1 MSQPRPAADRPA
13 AARPVRLRVL
23 VVAETFEPG
32 SGSVPRVLA
41 HLAAQGNEA
50 QLVTYT
56 GPTTYAGFPV
66 RRTHG
71 WPAGPRLRATLR
83 RFGPDVVHVAGLGRL
98 GRRAVLVAS
107 GLGVPV
113 VLDVGP
119 TGPTGEGGPPSRVL
133 ARADRVLAGSTAAL
147 RDVQALGVERLA
159 LWPCGVDLTAFHPSR
174 RSDSWRRSLA
184 PDGRRL
190 VGHVGPLE
198 RVEEVDLLTGLD
210 HDERYRLV
218 LVGSGPDEARLR
230 RLLPHAHF
238 LGDLRGEALAAA
250 YASLDVLVHTA
261 RRETCGRLVRAGLE
275 ALASGVPVVAPRN
288 GVAEDLVDEGSA
300 GLLFE
305 PGDAADLKACVAR
318 LLHDDLAL
326 RRTALA
332 ARRSVRHRSWRVLD
346 EALVEH
352 YRAVVT
358 TSSASSTVSTR
369 CTCGSMAR
377 PEASACSNGQ
387 AGRSTVQCS
396 RPTST
401 IGATDASSA

>member
-1 MSQPRPAADRPA
+1 MSQPQPAPGRA
-13 AARPVRLRVL
+13 APPRRDRLRVL
-23 VVAETFEPG
+23 VVAESFEPG

-41 HLAAQGNEA
+41 HLAAEGHEA
-50 QLVTYT
+50 LLVTHA

-66 RRTHG
+66 RRVSS
-71 WPAGPRLRATLR
+71 WPAAPRLRGTMR
-83 RFGPDVVHVAGLGRL
+83 RFGPDVVHVAGHGRL
-98 GRRAVLVAS
+98 GRRAVPVAAS
-107 GLGVPV
+107 LGVPV

-119 TGPTGEGGPPSRVL
+119 TGPTGESGPPPRVL
-133 ARADRVLAGSTAAL
+133 EQVDRVLAGSAAAL
-147 RDVQALGVERLA
+147 RDLQAHGLERLA

-174 RSDSWRRSLA
+174 RSESWRGSLA
-184 PDGRRL
+184 PDGQRL

-210 HDERYRLV
+210 RDERYRLV

-305 PGDAADLKACVAR
+305 PGDAADLEACVAR

-332 ARRSVRHRSWRVLD
+332 ARRSVRHRSWRALD
-346 EALVEH
+346 EALVGH
-352 YRAVVT
+352 YRDVVT

-377 PEASACSNGQ
+377 PAASACSSGQ
-387 AGRSTVQCS
+387 AGSSTLQCS

-401 IGATDASSA
+401 IGATDDSSA